1 MQSSTDKLQKPELI
15 ARIPRGKFFIS
26 TVTLALYWVLID
38 YYFNNHKTTVVG
50 VEFVL
55 ANGLAATKLA
65 LMAPALFAWIV
76 FTIHSLFKHRLN
88 KHLLETFKFHL
99 ESFYVKPV
107 YSVIYLMFISKAIRY
122 NSLNSEFM
130 IYPLLSSILVSFL
143 LYKILSS
150 ANRGCTK
157 HEYLFLVLTAISTYT
172 FFWELSHS
180 LSAFLI
186 IGIIGVLILFKMKR
200 FENKKYKL
208 FGINLIDTFL
218 LPFVFVLSLLPI
230 NLRLNIH
237 SFESAYFSNAYLAS
251 QGNLP
256 WRDYLVEHGIWEDAY
271 RYLLPEILNIT
282 GLVEK
287 NLMIDTVVRPV
298 EIFILFAC
306 IAYVLSSRPIAYFV
320 ILVGAILEILIDPVN
335 TGFSILLA
343 PRMFLLWPLIACW
356 AAYLRRKSL
365 ISFFLLSL
373 FSAINLIASPEGV
386 YPLLGIILTHLTL
399 KYKSA
404 SRDEYV
410 WFPIKLCLSIAVIS
424 LMILLPANL
433 LKYFV
438 ENYQI
443 SGDGYIFAWGAPFNF
458 GIGLKYQMLFLL
470 VPLTIIGLMI
480 IFTSVLEMRRSISV
494 EFQKNLESVAIFTPL
509 LFTSFCLYVKF
520 LRWPDW
526 HILQSFSILYPLI
539 VIILLIYLN
548 KNKTIHIKFK
558 GSIPKL
564 FLLGGLV
571 LFLITLPKSLSSEEP
586 ANDSKYLSSVSDSQ
600 KEVGEYLKLI
610 DNKNILDFG
619 NEPFTWFYGSDFR
632 PAGGISKTMNI
643 LTDKSQ
649 KIAIDRIRK
658 SDPQL
663 VILGSGYGYWMT
675 PFENWVSKYAISE
688 YIFKNFTPFRLA
700 NGYLLMRPKDEEVLN
715 LELQNWLNALPC
727 NLGDIQNQFDL
738 PRLTSQSLSV
748 SDGQVIELSNE
759 TQALKIKSKDIGKYE
774 MENQRSGSRISFE
787 IRKSNYSGSIPL
799 LGCPAWIFSEKTDLW
814 KFNKVK

>member
-1 MQSSTDKLQKPELI
+1 MLE
-15 ARIPRGKFFIS
+15 
-26 TVTLALYWVLID
+26 
-38 YYFNNHKTTVVG
+38 
-50 VEFVL
+50 
-55 ANGLAATKLA
+55 NGLTATKLA
-65 LMAPALFAWIV
+65 LMTPALFAWLV
-76 FTIHSLFKHRLN
+76 FAIHTLFKHRLN
-88 KHLLETFKFHL
+88 KHLLESLKFHSD
-99 ESFYVKPV
+99 SFFVKPV
-107 YSVIYLMFISKAIRY
+107 YSVIYLMFISKALRF
-122 NSLNSEFM
+122 NSLNSEFI
-130 IYPLLSSILVSFL
+130 IYTFFSSILVSVL

-150 ANRGCTK
+150 ANRVSTEY
-157 HEYLFLVLTAISTYT
+157 EYLFLVLISISTYT
-172 FFWELSHS
+172 FFWGLSHA
-180 LSAFLI
+180 LSAFLL
-186 IGIIGVLILFKMKR
+186 IGIIGFLIFFEIKK

-208 FGINLIDTFL
+208 FGRNLIDTLL
-218 LPFVFVLSLLPI
+218 LPFVFVLSLLPL

-237 SFESAYFSNAYLAS
+237 SFESAYFSNAFLAS

-287 NLMIDTVVRPV
+287 NLIIDTVVRPI

-306 IAYVLSSRPIAYFV
+306 MAYVLSSRPISYFV

-356 AAYLRRKSL
+356 AAYLRRNSA

-373 FSAINLIASPEGV
+373 FSAVNIIASPEGI
-386 YPLLGIILTHLTL
+386 YPILGIVLTHLTL
-399 KYKSA
+399 KYKII
-404 SRDEYV
+404 SRNEYI
-410 WFPIKLCLSIAVIS
+410 WFPIKLCLSISAIS
-424 LMILLPANL
+424 LTILLPSNL

-470 VPLTIIGLMI
+470 VPLTIIGLMN
-480 IFTSVLEMRRSISV
+480 IFISVWEMRRSKSV
-494 EFQKNLESVAIFTPL
+494 EFQKNLETVAIFVPL

-526 HILQSFSILYPLI
+526 HILQSFSILYPLL
-539 VIILLIYLN
+539 VIISLIYVN
-548 KNKTIHIKFK
+548 KNQRIHTKFK

-564 FLLGGLV
+564 FLVGGLV
-571 LFLITLPKSLSSEEP
+571 LFLVTLPRSLSSEEP
-586 ANDSKYLSSVSDSQ
+586 ANDSKYLSNVSDSQ
-600 KEVGEYLKLI
+600 KEVSEYLKFV
-610 DNKNILDFG
+610 DNKSILDFG

-649 KIAIDRIRK
+649 KIAIERIQK

-688 YIFKNFTPFRLA
+688 YIFKNFAPFKLV
-700 NGYLLMRPKDEEVLN
+700 NGYLLMRPKGEEVSN

-727 NLGDIQNQFDL
+727 NMGDIQSQFDL
-738 PRLTSQSLSV
+738 PRLTSQRLSV
-748 SDGQVIELSNE
+748 SDGLIVELSNK